1 MCATRLWRAGSAGR
15 GVFLVLA
22 LGVMACGATAQ
33 PADWESVGQLIAD
46 RFPDVPHITT
56 AELASTLAD
65 PDRQVVLLDARAP
78 DEYAIS
84 HLDGA
89 RLVTSV
95 DEATQIVQAASSD
108 ALVVVYC
115 SVGYRSAA
123 MADQIR
129 AQGVR
134 GVFNLEGSI
143 FAWAN
148 EGRPV
153 YRGSTPV
160 SEVHPYDDSWGAL
173 LDRKLWPADD
183 TSPGK

>member
-1 MCATRLWRAGSAGR
+1 MCTTRLWRAGSAGR

-84 HLDGA
+84 HLEGA

-108 ALVVVYC
+108 ALGGGVLLGGVP
-115 SVGYRSAA
+115 VGGDGRP
-123 MADQIR
+123 
-129 AQGVR
+129 AQGP
-134 GVFNLEGSI
+134 
-143 FAWAN
+143 
-148 EGRPV
+148 GRARCIQP
-153 YRGSTPV
+153 
-160 SEVHPYDDSWGAL
+160 
-173 LDRKLWPADD
+173 
-183 TSPGK
+183 